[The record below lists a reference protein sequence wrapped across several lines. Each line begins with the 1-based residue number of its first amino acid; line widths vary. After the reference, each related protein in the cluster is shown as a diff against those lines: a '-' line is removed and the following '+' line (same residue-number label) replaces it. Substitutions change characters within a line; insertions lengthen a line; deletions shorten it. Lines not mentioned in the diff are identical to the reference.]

1 VVRRGEAAPK
11 PLAVAAVIELTPA
24 TLGVTVY
31 FCVGLVLT
39 RTRLKREAD
48 CCRAKAV
55 TAATLDEHRVST
67 ASRLSAGRSKVRA
80 V

>member
-1 VVRRGEAAPK
+1 MVRRGLAAPK
-11 PLAVAAVIELTPA
+11 LLAVAAVIEPTPA
-24 TLGVTVY
+24 TLGITVY
-31 FCVGLVLT
+31 LCVGLVLT

-55 TAATLDEHRVST
+55 TAATLAEHQVST